1 MVNFFGPC
9 KSVLCVVRPIL
20 ESLSLH
26 FRDPRSSAQICGRF
40 FLCSSPCLRASVVRF
55 VPIRVN
61 CTGRLKEMAIETK
74 KHRLVLRRFF
84 HSEAALRGGRV
95 AVKKHPREGELLE
108 GSRSRMRSA
117 LVWQG

>member
-1 MVNFFGPC
+1 MVDFFGLC

-61 CTGRLKEMAIETK
+61 CAGRLKEMAIETK
-74 KHRLVLRRFF
+74 KHRLVLRGSFTAKQL
-84 HSEAALRGGRV
+84 SGVAAW
-95 AVKKHPREGELLE
+95 
-108 GSRSRMRSA
+108 RSKSIPEK
-117 LVWQG
+117 VNCWKVPG